1 MKTLKTLGSTKFWMI
16 LSAMLMVFILVAG
29 IILVAMNPFKA
40 PEPTRN
46 EQSSSAV
53 QQQQPLQDTS
63 FDATKDRVNQVNG
76 SYGQGVKDSYTGDSS
91 TMESMMRQRMFFSGL
106 KSVMVIVLLGVV
118 IAVVIVKALKPALS
132 KKKAGVVDAGESEI
146 SEEEHRS
153 APAKGNKQTPTKKTN
168 TAPKPV
174 NKIDQENKTEEKKP
188 SREADEDEVTDVCQ
202 LP

>member
-29 IILVAMNPFKA
+29 LILVAMNPFKA
-40 PEPTRN
+40 SESIRSEP
-46 EQSSSAV
+46 SSSVV
-53 QQQQPLQDTS
+53 QQQPSQDTS

>member
-29 IILVAMNPFKA
+29 LILVAMNPFKA
-40 PEPTRN
+40 SESTRSEP
-46 EQSSSAV
+46 SSSVV
-53 QQQQPLQDTS
+53 QQQPSQDTS

-106 KSVMVIVLLGVV
+106 KSVMIIVLLGVV

-174 NKIDQENKTEEKKP
+174 KKIDQENKTEEKKP
-188 SREADEDEVTDVCQ
+188 AREADEQEVADACQ

>member
-16 LSAMLMVFILVAG
+16 LSALLMVFILVAG
-29 IILVAMNPFKA
+29 LILVAMNPFKA
-40 PEPTRN
+40 SESTRSEP
-46 EQSSSAV
+46 SSSVV
-53 QQQQPLQDTS
+53 QQQPSQDTS

-106 KSVMVIVLLGVV
+106 KSLLVIILLGVV

-153 APAKGNKQTPTKKTN
+153 APTKKQPQIPKNKTT
-168 TAPKPV
+168 TARKPV
-174 NKIDQENKTEEKKP
+174 KTIEQENKTEQKP
-188 SREADEDEVTDVCQ
+188 AREADEDEVTDVCQ

>member
-29 IILVAMNPFKA
+29 LILVAMNPFKA
-40 PEPTRN
+40 SEPTRS
-46 EQSSSAV
+46 EPSASVV
-53 QQQQPLQDTS
+53 QQQPSQDTS

-91 TMESMMRQRMFFSGL
+91 TMESMMRQRMFFSVL

>member
-29 IILVAMNPFKA
+29 LILVAMNPFKA
-40 PEPTRN
+40 SESTRSEP
-46 EQSSSAV
+46 SSSVV
-53 QQQQPLQDTS
+53 QQQPSQDTS

>member
-40 PEPTRN
+40 SESTRN
-46 EQSSSAV
+46 EQSSSVV
-53 QQQQPLQDTS
+53 QQQQPSQDTS

-76 SYGQGVKDSYTGDSS
+76 NFGQGVKDSYTGDSS

-106 KSVMVIVLLGVV
+106 KSLLIIILLGVV
-118 IAVVIVKALKPALS
+118 IAVVIVKALKPTLS

-153 APAKGNKQTPTKKTN
+153 APAKKKPQTPKVKT
-168 TAPKPV
+168 TTERKPV
-174 NKIDQENKTEEKKP
+174 KTIEQENKTEEKP
-188 SREADEDEVTDVCQ
+188 ARDADEQEVADACQ

>member
-1 MKTLKTLGSTKFWMI
+1 MKTQKTLGSTKFWMI
-16 LSAMLMVFILVAG
+16 LSAMLMVFILFAG
-29 IILVAMNPFKA
+29 AILIFMNPVKE

-46 EQSSSAV
+46 EPSSSVV
-53 QQQQPLQDTS
+53 QQQQPSQDTS

-76 SYGQGVKDSYTGDSS
+76 NYGQGVKDSYTGDSS

-106 KSVMVIVLLGVV
+106 KSIMIVILLGVV
-118 IAVVIVKALKPALS
+118 IAVVIVKALKPSVS

-153 APAKGNKQTPTKKTN
+153 APAKKQTETPKKKT
-168 TAPKPV
+168 TSTPKPV
-174 NKIDQENKTEEKKP
+174 KKIEQENKTEEKP
-188 SREADEDEVTDVCQ
+188 AREADEQEVADTCQ

>member
-40 PEPTRN
+40 SEPTRN
-46 EQSSSAV
+46 EQSSSLV
-53 QQQQPLQDTS
+53 QQQQPSQDTS

-76 SYGQGVKDSYTGDSS
+76 NYGQGVKNSYTGDSS

-106 KSVMVIVLLGVV
+106 KSLLVIILLGVV

-153 APAKGNKQTPTKKTN
+153 APAKKQPQIPKNKTT
-168 TAPKPV
+168 TASKPV
-174 NKIDQENKTEEKKP
+174 KTIEQENKPEQKP
-188 SREADEDEVTDVCQ
+188 AREADEDEVTDVCQ

>member
-16 LSAMLMVFILVAG
+16 LSAMLMVFVLFAG
-29 IILVAMNPFKA
+29 VLLIAMNPLKA
-40 PEPTRN
+40 TEPTRN
-46 EQSSSAV
+46 ETSSSVV
-53 QQQQPLQDTS
+53 QQQQPSQDTS

-76 SYGQGVKDSYTGDSS
+76 NYGQGVKDSYTGDSS

-106 KSVMVIVLLGVV
+106 KSVMIIILLGVV

-132 KKKAGVVDAGESEI
+132 KKKTGDVDAGESEI

-153 APAKGNKQTPTKKTN
+153 TPAKKLPQSPKKKT
-168 TAPKPV
+168 TSTPKPV
-174 NKIDQENKTEEKKP
+174 KKIEQDNKTEHKP
-188 SREADEDEVTDVCQ
+188 ARDADEQEVADACQ